1 MLFGLYGNYVLHAKD
16 TSPPPSGISP
26 EKVAEYV
33 HAVLEADRTIYTN
46 HVVNR
51 MQAKGIV
58 SATEHW
64 ENENALPLPAQF
76 LQHSGKLVAESG
88 RGIRYRLISLWP
100 VYQRNAPATEFERKA
115 LDTLTQHA
123 DRPVTG
129 VVTSGRNNTFKRST
143 QIGPFRPPVSTAT
156 ITIPSV
162 RSETSKSTTSWAA
175 WRSRFHSTSR
185 QLPSKPK
192 QLGGTPDE
200 GSPLGTPDEAHYFT
214 QVYLSSS
221 S

>member
-1 MLFGLYGNYVLHAKD
+1 MYPILKSNGWYLAGGFMLFGLYGNYVLHAKD
-16 TSPPPSGISP
+16 TSPPAGIPP

-129 VVTSGRNNTFKRST
+129 VVTSGRRQYFQAIYADRA
-143 QIGPFRPPVSTAT
+143 ISTACVNCHNNHPLSPKRDFKINDVMGGMA
-156 ITIPSV
+156 ITIP
-162 RSETSKSTTSWAA
+162 
-175 WRSRFHSTSR
+175 
-185 QLPSKPK
+185 L
-192 QLGGTPDE
+192 D
-200 GSPLGTPDEAHYFT
+200 
-214 QVYLSSS
+214 
-221 S
+221 